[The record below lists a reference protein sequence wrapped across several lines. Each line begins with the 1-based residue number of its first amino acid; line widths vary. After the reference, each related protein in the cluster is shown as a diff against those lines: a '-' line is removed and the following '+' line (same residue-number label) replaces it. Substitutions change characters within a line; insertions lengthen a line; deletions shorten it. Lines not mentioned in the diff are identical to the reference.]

1 MAMTQKRRAGGRAA
15 TVGKGASEEPAQSD
29 LTRRNIIEV
38 ATKEFARKGY
48 SGARVDE
55 IAELTSTSKRMIY
68 YYFENKEGLYVA
80 VLENAYRGIRE
91 FEATLNLEHLEPED
105 AIRTLVGFTFDYQ
118 WSHDEFIRL
127 VMVEN
132 IHHGVHLAASKTL
145 RNLNVSVLETMS
157 RVYDR
162 GVRKGVFRPGLDQI
176 DIHMTI
182 SALSFF
188 NVSNRFTFSKIFNRD
203 IADPKV
209 RSRRR
214 SIVIDTVLRYM
225 LAELPTR

>member
-1 MAMTQKRRAGGRAA
+1 MKQNRRAGARAA
-15 TVGKGASEEPAQSD
+15 TVAKGTNDEPAQAE
-29 LTRRNIIEV
+29 LTRRNIIDV
-38 ATKEFARKGY
+38 ATHEFARKGY

-55 IAELTSTSKRMIY
+55 ISELTSTSKRMIY
-68 YYFENKEGLYVA
+68 YYFKNKEGLYIA

-91 FEATLNLEHLEPED
+91 FEATLNLEHLEPEE

-118 WSHDEFIRL
+118 WSHDEFVRL

-132 IHHGVHLAASKTL
+132 IHHGIHLDASKTL

-162 GVRKGVFRPGLDQI
+162 GVKQGVFRSGLDQI

-182 SALSFF
+182 SALTFF

-203 IADPKV
+203 IADSKI
-209 RSRRR
+209 RARRR

-225 LAELPTR
+225 LALPSTP